1 MKNKMTK
8 ILVGTLVALSSTQ
21 AFAAFNV
28 EELHIATKAA
38 VSELTKAAPEHVAHI
53 SGYKTWISAEDAK
66 VKLYISHDGM
76 NMEFNYLCN
85 RHPGSI
91 DCHVQ

>member
-1 MKNKMTK
+1 MKNRITK
-8 ILVGTLVALSSTQ
+8 ALVGTLVALSSSS

-53 SGYKTWISAEDAK
+53 SGYKTWVSAEDAK

-76 NMEFNYLCN
+76 TMEFNYLCN